1 MRARACKGL
10 RGHAKCCEGVRGYAR
25 VCEGVRKFARGC
37 EGVRKFVR
45 ACEGLQGRLGAYFTL
60 TLSFLRK
67 RHIFS
72 ELRSIFVCVSSDLN
86 FLSFL
91 GGSLLKP
98 SFHLMNFPFGVKA
111 LMFQ

>member
-1 MRARACKGL
+1 M
-10 RGHAKCCEGVRGYAR
+10 
-25 VCEGVRKFARGC
+25 RKFARAC
-37 EGVRKFVR
+37 EGMRGFVRACESLQGGARLCKGVRKFVR
-45 ACEGLQGRLGAYFTL
+45 ACEGLQGRLGACFTL

-91 GGSLLKP
+91 SGSLLKHL
-98 SFHLMNFPFGVKA
+98 FHLMNFPFGVEA